1 MNTRLTTSITAAAAG
16 LGLAAIPFTSAVAGP
31 APKATGG
38 VAWSTALDYPATADF
53 VAMGTSPVRGSITVT
68 NHDNL
73 SFTGTVTCHHDAG
86 GGVTWFGGVITSS
99 SYVDPE
105 QGNVNGQ
112 SEQYFFVVV
121 DDNGQPGN
129 LAATSTPDK
138 ITLFRPDEAPTCDPG
153 SLPQAL
159 MTANQQLT
167 GGNLVVH

>member
-16 LGLAAIPFTSAVAGP
+16 LGLAAFPFTSAVAGP

-53 VAMGTSPVRGSITVT
+53 VAMGTSPVRGSIT
-68 NHDNL
+68 
-73 SFTGTVTCHHDAG
+73 
-86 GGVTWFGGVITSS
+86 
-99 SYVDPE
+99 
-105 QGNVNGQ
+105 
-112 SEQYFFVVV
+112 
-121 DDNGQPGN
+121 
-129 LAATSTPDK
+129 
-138 ITLFRPDEAPTCDPG
+138 CDPG